1 MARFIVCRASAG
13 SGKTYTLVRQFIEAA
28 ISSAEELRYRFGHI
42 LAITFTN
49 KAANG
54 MKDRIM
60 SKLHA
65 IVIDSASESRLIG
78 QMVSHLGIDEK
89 EVVRRCAV
97 LESSIL
103 HNYSQLSVCTI
114 DSFVHRLVKTF
125 AHDLHLPMNFSVL
138 IQNDDLLKYLVDELM
153 SLVGKEGE
161 EKLTQVLCSFAESR
175 MESGQNYNVE
185 KQIKDLSEQIFR
197 EETPEYL
204 AELSK
209 MDLSDFMEVHRRLV
223 GETKAYE
230 TALVAASRRFTEA
243 CAAKGLTVDDFP
255 SKGTGVYAFFARIA
269 DGNLSKI
276 NDSHKRVDAAYDDN
290 RLWGKS
296 TPEALRAPLDAVLPE
311 YRAAYETFNDGL
323 SKYNTRKLLL
333 SDLYSL
339 ALLNRIS
346 KIKDN
351 YYDENEIVHIS
362 EFNKRIADEVVGEPT
377 PFIYERIGSHY
388 YNYLIDEFQ
397 DTSKL
402 QWQNFVP
409 LLDEAMTYDFR
420 PGTAEP
426 GTQSLVVGD
435 GKQAIYRFRQGDV
448 RQFVQLPKV
457 DSPDGRGKLLQHKD
471 FYRIDSLQS
480 NYRTLANIVQFNNRF
495 FKSIIDGPFAANPEL
510 QRLYIGDGTSEK
522 PDLWQ
527 QPVKDGGYVGV
538 TFSDSE
544 ALYADILEAVRHQVD
559 DLHYDYGDIM
569 ILARK
574 NATLTEIAD
583 YFNTHSPEAPIPMVS
598 SESFVLSNSQA
609 VLLVL
614 SLLEYLYDRRNR
626 VAAVEALSLI
636 IENGCLKPDSAGD
649 ANALLWQLRAN
660 GYDLSQLLSPY
671 GIELNTGYLISLSL
685 YDCCEELL
693 RRFNLQGRDTA
704 TLLNVVCEF
713 EQRNGSDLGAL
724 ITYLD
729 DNLPRLS
736 SSTASNLNAVQLMT
750 IHKAKGLE
758 AKIVICVMP
767 DKRLPNSR
775 IWVKVKDKDSLGLPV
790 AFVNLQRTQSDFTDA
805 FDEEYL
811 LEEMDRINNL
821 YVALT
826 RPEQKLLLF
835 CENRKK
841 WNDSNDD
848 ITLIHTFA
856 TTDSEFRQ
864 SSDNTY
870 SIGTDFEKPQ
880 AVRSEADTD
889 ASASEI
895 EINRIAYPAW
905 QDRISIAAQ
914 NQALLST
921 LQTDSRRYGII
932 VHDLLAHIGTV
943 DEVDSVVA
951 AYCADNHIADAD
963 ARSIAQRIKAMMQK
977 EENRPFFDPQYSVKC
992 EAPIAV
998 YGEVRR
1004 PDRIVFAPD
1013 RTWVVDFKTGTY
1025 ADDSHRKYQRQV
1037 AEYAAALTAMGYPN
1051 VQPVIIYL

>member
-1 MARFIVCRASAG
+1 M
-13 SGKTYTLVRQFIEAA
+13 
-28 ISSAEELRYRFGHI
+28 
-42 LAITFTN
+42 
-49 KAANG
+49 
-54 MKDRIM
+54 
-60 SKLHA
+60 
-65 IVIDSASESRLIG
+65 
-78 QMVSHLGIDEK
+78 
-89 EVVRRCAV
+89 
-97 LESSIL
+97 
-103 HNYSQLSVCTI
+103 
-114 DSFVHRLVKTF
+114 
-125 AHDLHLPMNFSVL
+125 
-138 IQNDDLLKYLVDELM
+138 
-153 SLVGKEGE
+153 
-161 EKLTQVLCSFAESR
+161 
-175 MESGQNYNVE
+175 
-185 KQIKDLSEQIFR
+185 
-197 EETPEYL
+197 
-204 AELSK
+204 
-209 MDLSDFMEVHRRLV
+209 
-223 GETKAYE
+223 
-230 TALVAASRRFTEA
+230 
-243 CAAKGLTVDDFP
+243 
-255 SKGTGVYAFFARIA
+255 
-269 DGNLSKI
+269 
-276 NDSHKRVDAAYDDN
+276 
-290 RLWGKS
+290 
-296 TPEALRAPLDAVLPE
+296 
-311 YRAAYETFNDGL
+311 
-323 SKYNTRKLLL
+323 
-333 SDLYSL
+333 
-339 ALLNRIS
+339 
-346 KIKDN
+346 
-351 YYDENEIVHIS
+351 
-362 EFNKRIADEVVGEPT
+362 
-377 PFIYERIGSHY
+377 
-388 YNYLIDEFQ
+388 
-397 DTSKL
+397 
-402 QWQNFVP
+402 
-409 LLDEAMTYDFR
+409 
-420 PGTAEP
+420 
-426 GTQSLVVGD
+426 
-435 GKQAIYRFRQGDV
+435 
-448 RQFVQLPKV
+448 
-457 DSPDGRGKLLQHKD
+457 
-471 FYRIDSLQS
+471 
-480 NYRTLANIVQFNNRF
+480 
-495 FKSIIDGPFAANPEL
+495 
-510 QRLYIGDGTSEK
+510 
-522 PDLWQ
+522 
-527 QPVKDGGYVGV
+527 GV

-870 SIGTDFEKPQ
+870 SIGTDLEKPQ
-880 AVRSEADTD
+880 AVSSEADADAD

-951 AYCADNHIADAD
+951 TYCADNHIADAD
-963 ARSIAQRIKAMMQK
+963 AQSIAQRIKAMKRQVRSPHSRLWRSAPS
-977 EENRPFFDPQYSVKC
+977 RPHSLRSRPHLGSGLQDRHLRRRLPPQIP
-992 EAPIAV
+992 APSRRIR
-998 YGEVRR
+998 RR
-1004 PDRIVFAPD
+1004 P
-1013 RTWVVDFKTGTY
+1013 
-1025 ADDSHRKYQRQV
+1025 HRYGLPQRPASDYISV
-1037 AEYAAALTAMGYPN
+1037 RYY
-1051 VQPVIIYL
+1051 I